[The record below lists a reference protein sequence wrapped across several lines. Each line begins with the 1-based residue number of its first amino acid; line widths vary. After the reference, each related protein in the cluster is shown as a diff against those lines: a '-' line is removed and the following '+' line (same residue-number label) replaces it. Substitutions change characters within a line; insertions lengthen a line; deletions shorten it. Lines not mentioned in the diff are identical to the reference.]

1 MGDSRGINA
10 VIWDFGGVLV
20 RTANRAARERWERR
34 LGLEVGELDQRV
46 FRGEQGKLA
55 AVGKADVE
63 AIWESVCRDLG
74 LSEGECSRLAEDF
87 WSADKLDEELVEY
100 IRRLRED
107 FATGLLSNA
116 WGDLRQYL
124 ETEWKIADIFDTMVI
139 SAEVGV
145 AKPDP
150 RIYRIVLDR
159 LGVPPD
165 QAVFI
170 DDFPENLPPA
180 QELGLAT
187 ILFTDREEV
196 LRQLEALLFS

>member
-1 MGDSRGINA
+1 MDDNREIKA

-20 RTANRAARERWERR
+20 RTADRAARERWERG
-34 LGLEVGELDQRV
+34 LGLEAGELDRLV
-46 FRGEQGKLA
+46 FRGEQGALA

-63 AIWESVCRDLG
+63 SIWESVCRDLG
-74 LSEGECSRLAEDF
+74 LSEAECSRLAKDF
-87 WSADKLDEELVEY
+87 WSADELDEELVEY

-116 WGDLRQYL
+116 WGDLRHYL
-124 ETEWKIADIFDTMVI
+124 ENEWKIADIFDAMVI

-150 RIYRIVLDR
+150 RIYRIALDR
-159 LGVPPD
+159 LDVAPD
-165 QAVFI
+165 EAVFI

-180 QELGLAT
+180 RQLGLET

-196 LRQLEALLFS
+196 LQRLEELLSS